1 MMKVF
6 RMMCAAI
13 LSVLLLFGGPMPQ
26 YHTVH
31 AETAEAVTEETP
43 FVMYSLSE
51 GEAES
56 EPDPETQRRNELMY
70 LMPSVVIAVV
80 LTIMVMRQK
89 MENRNRNR

>member
-1 MMKVF
+1 MKVF
-6 RMMCAAI
+6 RMMCAAV

-26 YHTVH
+26 NHAVH
-31 AETAEAVTEETP
+31 AETAEGAAEKTT

-51 GEAES
+51 GEAEP
-56 EPDPETQRRNELMY
+56 ETDPETQRRNELMY